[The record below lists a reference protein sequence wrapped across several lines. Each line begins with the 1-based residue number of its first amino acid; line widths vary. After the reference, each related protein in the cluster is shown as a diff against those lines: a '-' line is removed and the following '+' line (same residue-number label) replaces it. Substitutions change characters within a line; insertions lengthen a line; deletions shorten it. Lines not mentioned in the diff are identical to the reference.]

1 MSGRTL
7 ARLLAFVLIAGPAAS
22 SSSSAQPVP
31 ALRMPGAGRVA
42 AVIETRQRDGFDQRI
57 RYEGGDGRNHA
68 EIALRTETGDLLLAF
83 PPRLAKPSEF
93 GIAGEIAVRFPGEAM
108 RVVAPRRNAYG
119 PVGLALGLDCL
130 YAWQWF
136 ERPRAGAQVARSDG
150 LFGVSDPSAP
160 RRALS
165 LRIRLCRTAQASLD
179 QLVAAVERLTIA
191 LPGDGTARP
200 APAPLPR
207 RRPPPRPAPE
217 ARQAPPPQ
225 RPPQERP
232 SQERPSQERST
243 QERPA
248 PQRPAPPE
256 RPQAEPAPGRPT
268 VPIPPAESGRRYL
281 APRSQEPRAPEIPP
295 APEAAPRSGT
305 QRYITDG
312 PQPAEPPG
320 GTPTPSP
327 APNAVPGRGT
337 GETLSR
343 DLPPE
348 AYRPPPERSPGR

>member
-1 MSGRTL
+1 
-7 ARLLAFVLIAGPAAS
+7 
-22 SSSSAQPVP
+22 
-31 ALRMPGAGRVA
+31 MPGAGRVA

-57 RYEGGDGRNHA
+57 AYEGGDGRNHA

-119 PVGLALGLDCL
+119 PVGMALGVDCL

-136 ERPRAGAQVARSDG
+136 ERPRPGAQGQSRDG
-150 LFGVSDPSAP
+150 LLGLADPSAL

-191 LPGDGTARP
+191 LPADGIARP
-200 APAPLPR
+200 VPAPRPPPR
-207 RRPPPRPAPE
+207 RRPPRPAPE
-217 ARQAPPPQ
+217 ARKAPPPDRTSPE

-232 SQERPSQERST
+232 APDRTSPERP
-243 QERPA
+243 
-248 PQRPAPPE
+248 
-256 RPQAEPAPGRPT
+256 PQAEPAPTRPT
-268 VPIPPAESGRRYL
+268 VPVPPAEGGRRYL
-281 APRSQEPRAPEIPP
+281 APRAPDSRAPDTRPAEPPP
-295 APEAAPRSGT
+295 APEAAPRGGS

-320 GTPTPSP
+320 ATPTPSP

-348 AYRPPPERSPGR
+348 AYRPPPERGPGR